1 MEKAWL
7 QTTMHDASSITLTKT
22 LVKPRACSRVKMA
35 SPSSSSYHM
44 AAMACHHQMAVL
56 TMLAGSFA
64 LLAILPK
71 PVMAEYSCSQATV
84 VPEEATDFFDYL
96 KAACNALLE
105 RADPNKSNLMHVE
118 MVDSKTNQTLY
129 LWATCGSK
137 EDANYCK
144 VYIYIHML

>member
-1 MEKAWL
+1 
-7 QTTMHDASSITLTKT
+7 
-22 LVKPRACSRVKMA
+22 MA
-35 SPSSSSYHM
+35 SPSSSSSHM
-44 AAMACHHQMAVL
+44 AAMARHHQVAVFM

-105 RADPNKSNLMHVE
+105 RADPNNSKLMHVE

-144 VYIYIHML
+144 VHTHTHKYIYTFCNSHQTFM

>member
-1 MEKAWL
+1 
-7 QTTMHDASSITLTKT
+7 
-22 LVKPRACSRVKMA
+22 MA
-35 SPSSSSYHM
+35 SPSSSSSSHM
-44 AAMACHHQMAVL
+44 AAMACHHQVAVFM
-56 TMLAGSFA
+56 TILAGSFA

-71 PVMAEYSCSQATV
+71 PVMAEYSCSQASV
-84 VPEEATDFFDYL
+84 MPEEATDFFDYL
-96 KAACNALLE
+96 KAACNTLLE

-144 VYIYIHML
+144 VYIYML

>member
-1 MEKAWL
+1 M
-7 QTTMHDASSITLTKT
+7 
-22 LVKPRACSRVKMA
+22 V

-44 AAMACHHQMAVL
+44 AAMACHHQVAVFM

-84 VPEEATDFFDYL
+84 MPEEATDFFNYL
-96 KAACNALLE
+96 KAAYNTLLE
-105 RADPNKSNLMHVE
+105 RADPNNSKLMHVE
-118 MVDSKTNQTLY
+118 KVDSKTNQTLY
-129 LWATCGSK
+129 MWATCGSK

-144 VYIYIHML
+144 VYIYIYIYI

>member
-1 MEKAWL
+1 
-7 QTTMHDASSITLTKT
+7 
-22 LVKPRACSRVKMA
+22 MA
-35 SPSSSSYHM
+35 SPSSSYHM
-44 AAMACHHQMAVL
+44 AAMACHHRVAVFM

-64 LLAILPK
+64 VLAVLPK
-71 PVMAEYSCSQATV
+71 PVMAEYSCSQVTV
-84 VPEEATDFFDYL
+84 VPEEAADFFDYL

-129 LWATCGSK
+129 VWATCGSK

-144 VYIYIHML
+144 VYFYIYTCCNSHQTFM

>member
-1 MEKAWL
+1 
-7 QTTMHDASSITLTKT
+7 
-22 LVKPRACSRVKMA
+22 MA
-35 SPSSSSYHM
+35 SPSSSSSSSSYHM
-44 AAMACHHQMAVL
+44 AAMACHHQVAVFFM

-144 VYIYIHML
+144 VYIYTCNSHQTLK

>member
-1 MEKAWL
+1 
-7 QTTMHDASSITLTKT
+7 
-22 LVKPRACSRVKMA
+22 MA
-35 SPSSSSYHM
+35 
-44 AAMACHHQMAVL
+44 AAMAHHHQVAVFM

-84 VPEEATDFFDYL
+84 VPEEATDFFNYL

-129 LWATCGSK
+129 VWATCGSK

-144 VYIYIHML
+144 VYIYVHVVIHTKPSCDHHAGAVVGGLIFGLIFFHFLWEIDLCKVY

>member
-1 MEKAWL
+1 
-7 QTTMHDASSITLTKT
+7 
-22 LVKPRACSRVKMA
+22 MA
-35 SPSSSSYHM
+35 SPSSSSSSHM
-44 AAMACHHQMAVL
+44 AAMACHHQVAVFM

-71 PVMAEYSCSQATV
+71 PVMAEYSCSQASV

-129 LWATCGSK
+129 VWATCGSK

-144 VYIYIHML
+144 VYIYICIYTSCNSHQTFI